1 MDFFGMMAFMLC
13 LYYGDKLAKMER
25 KVKKMQVREK
35 GDDTMSRL
43 LQSLTNQKVKLVVD
57 EWFQADETWTI
68 LEVDEDWVKVQQTN
82 KKGKVTTKI
91 LRVDDIKRIELLEEA

>member
-91 LRVDDIKRIELLEEA
+91 LRVDNIKRIELLEEA